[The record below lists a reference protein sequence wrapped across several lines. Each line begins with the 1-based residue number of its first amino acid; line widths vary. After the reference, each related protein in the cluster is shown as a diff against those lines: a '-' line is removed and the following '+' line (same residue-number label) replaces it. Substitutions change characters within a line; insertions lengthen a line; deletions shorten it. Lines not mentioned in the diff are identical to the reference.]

1 MHFKQIELKQ
11 SRPFCCTRVR
21 EGGKS
26 WLVDP
31 GDLIELGSKVSDL
44 RVEGEEV
51 DWGHKACSWS
61 FDAQ

>member
-21 EGGKS
+21 EGGNS
-26 WLVDP
+26 LLADL
-31 GDLIELGSKVSDL
+31 GDLIELGFEASNL
-44 RVEGEEV
+44 GAEGEEV
-51 DWGHKACSWS
+51 DQRYRASSWS

>member
-1 MHFKQIELKQ
+1 M
-11 SRPFCCTRVR
+11 R

-31 GDLIELGSKVSDL
+31 GDLIELGSEVSDL